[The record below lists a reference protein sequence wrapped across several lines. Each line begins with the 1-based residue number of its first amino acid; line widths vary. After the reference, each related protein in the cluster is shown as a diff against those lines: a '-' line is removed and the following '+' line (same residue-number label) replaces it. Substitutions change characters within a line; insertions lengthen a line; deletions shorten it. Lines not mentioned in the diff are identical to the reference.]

1 MTKTDFDR
9 EFATTKE
16 KLSFLDNLQQS
27 LAFPR
32 NYTKSR
38 QKELPLMYVN
48 YSEAH
53 KLRGRCKMWCNH
65 WGRSKLPDSRNK

>member
-1 MTKTDFDR
+1 MTRTDFDR

-38 QKELPLMYVN
+38 QNELPLMYVN
-48 YSEAH
+48 YSEAQMAL
-53 KLRGRCKMWCNH
+53 LRGSAIW
-65 WGRSKLPDSRNK
+65 